1 MRINPKPHVWHIDV
15 EGKGSPH
22 LAKQRRYS
30 TVYVDSSHCPKPDRR
45 DATQAIEAAKELEAI
60 VAASTND
67 VKVPCNFECSDF
79 GLTRQHCEKLYQLSC
94 AAHNAGLEFLADT
107 GSEEDLI
114 SRSDHEL
121 YYSEIPI
128 ESASKHVSL
137 MTANG
142 SIQGDRSVTLSMP
155 MIGQTAECYVLEST
169 PPVCSVGRRC
179 MDEGFEFHWYP
190 GQPPYFIAPDGRKH
204 RCTMRGRVGCPSLVE
219 KAQPHSPQQTATAS
233 GLLVIRRSA
242 HPVLKRLRVFSR
254 KPPSWVGRCSG
265 RSRGG
270 S

>member
-1 MRINPKPHVWHIDV
+1 MRINPKPHVWRINV

-22 LAKQRRYS
+22 LTKQRRYS

-45 DATQAIEAAKELEAI
+45 GTTQAMEAAKELEAI
-60 VAASTND
+60 VVASTND

-79 GLTRQHCEKLYQLSC
+79 GLTCQHCEKLYQLSC
-94 AAHNAGLEFLADT
+94 AAHSAGLEFLADT

-121 YYSEIPI
+121 YFSEIPI

-142 SIQGDRSVTLSMP
+142 SAQGDRSVTLSMP

-179 MDEGFEFHWYP
+179 VDEGFEFHWYP
-190 GQPPYFIAPDGRKH
+190 GQPP
-204 RCTMRGRVGCPSLVE
+204 
-219 KAQPHSPQQTATAS
+219 
-233 GLLVIRRSA
+233 
-242 HPVLKRLRVFSR
+242 
-254 KPPSWVGRCSG
+254 
-265 RSRGG
+265 
-270 S
+270 